1 MTYNLTDVQTVKKL
15 LARQGFT
22 FNKALGQNFI
32 TDPGVCPRIA
42 ESCGCTDRDGVLEIG
57 PGAGVLTRAL
67 AERADKVVSLEVD
80 KRLEPLLQE
89 TLSGYDNVTVR
100 FEDAMTCDLN
110 QLLLEEFGEQP
121 VSVCANLPY
130 YITSPL
136 LLRLLESELNV
147 SAMTLM
153 VQKEAAVRLCAPM
166 GTRACGPVT
175 AAVRF
180 FAEPEILF
188 EVSRNAFLPAP
199 AVDSAVIR
207 LTLREPLLP
216 VAEKGAFF
224 RVVKAAFALRRK
236 TLVHSLSA
244 ALPRDKAG
252 AAALLEKAGIDPSA
266 RAETLTMEQFITLSS
281 VLREEENHAG

>member
-1 MTYNLTDVQTVKKL
+1 MEELTDLEYLTRL
-15 LARQGFT
+15 FARHGFRLS
-22 FNKALGQNFI
+22 KGLGQNFI
-32 TDPGVCPRIA
+32 VDDTVCPRIA
-42 ESCGCTDRDGVLEIG
+42 QEAGIDGQGVLEIG

-67 AERADKVVSLEVD
+67 AARAAKVVSLEVD
-80 KRLEPLLQE
+80 RRLEPLLKE
-89 TLSGYDNVTVR
+89 TLAGFDNVTVR
-100 FEDAMTCDLN
+100 FEDAMTCDLRRIIR
-110 QLLLEEFGEQP
+110 EEFGEMP

-136 LLRLLESELNV
+136 LMRLLEQELNLR
-147 SAMTLM
+147 AMTLM

-180 FAEPEILF
+180 YAEPALLF
-188 EVSRNAFLPAP
+188 EVNRQSFLPPP

-207 LTLREPLLP
+207 LALREPLLP
-216 VAEKGAFF
+216 SEEKDAFF

-236 TLVHSLSA
+236 TLVNSLSA

>member
-1 MTYNLTDVQTVKKL
+1 MNELTDIEYLTRL
-15 LARQGFT
+15 FARHGFRLS
-22 FNKALGQNFI
+22 KGLGQNFI
-32 TDPGVCPRIA
+32 VDPTICPRIA
-42 ESCGCTDRDGVLEIG
+42 ASADIDGQGVLEIG

-236 TLVHSLSA
+236 TLLNSLSA
-244 ALPRDKAG
+244 SLPMPKEKVT
-252 AAALLEKAGIDPSA
+252 AALEAIGVSPTA
-266 RAETLTMEQFITLSS
+266 RAETLTMEQLVTLTKR
-281 VLREEENHAG
+281 LQEDDHAL

>member
-1 MTYNLTDVQTVKKL
+1 MNELTDVEYLTRL
-15 LARQGFT
+15 FTRHGFRLS
-22 FNKALGQNFI
+22 KGLGQNFI
-32 TDPGVCPRIA
+32 VDPTVCPRIA
-42 ESCGCTDRDGVLEIG
+42 RSAGIDGQGVLEIG

-67 AERADKVVSLEVD
+67 SERAGKVVALEVD
-80 KRLEPLLQE
+80 GRLEPLLRE
-89 TLSGYDNVTVR
+89 TLAGCGNVTVR
-100 FEDAMTCDLN
+100 FEDAMTCDLHR
-110 QLLLEEFGEQP
+110 LLAEEFGTQP

-147 SAMTLM
+147 RSMTLM

-180 FAEPEILF
+180 YAEPEILF
-188 EVSRNAFLPAP
+188 EVSRAAFLPAP

-216 VAEKGAFF
+216 PEEKGAFF

-236 TLVHSLSA
+236 TLLNSLSTSLPMPKDKVTA
-244 ALPRDKAG
+244 ALEAIGVAPT
-252 AAALLEKAGIDPSA
+252 A
-266 RAETLTMEQFITLSS
+266 RAETLTMDQLVALARQIKEDRYAL
-281 VLREEENHAG
+281 